1 MNRKELDL
9 LEKVYCREIDGAI
22 NNHPGLF
29 QTKSKLAQKLEDEG
43 YLVKVTTV
51 LGGRFPVTVEGYR
64 LTLLGNF
71 TYCMSER
78 CAAED

>member
-22 NNHPGLF
+22 NKHPGLF
-29 QTKSKLAQKLEDEG
+29 QTKSRLAQKLEDEG

-51 LGGRFPVTVEGYR
+51 LCGRFPVTVEGYR

-78 CAAED
+78 CAN